1 MPFDVPGGTDL
12 SIVPALAPGRV
23 VSFGTEHRVA
33 PGESL
38 TALGARYGAPVAWVA
53 AQNGLPPDARL
64 QVGQRLTVR
73 SVHVAPIGHQVR
85 DGIVVNVP
93 QRMAWLFSEGR
104 VAGAW
109 PVAVGRASWPTPLGP
124 FTVRSR
130 EQDKT
135 WYVPVSIQEEMRR
148 EGKPVLTQV
157 PPGPDNPLGRHWLGL
172 SLPGIGIHGT
182 NAPASVYGFR
192 SHGCIRM
199 HPDDVAE
206 LFARTRVG
214 DAGQIIY
221 EPLLMALDG
230 AGGVWFEANPDA
242 YRLGGGSRAT
252 VQALLAS
259 LGLPEASL
267 DWTRVDTMLEN
278 RDGQAREVDRDP
290 NGEASR

>member
-1 MPFDVPGGTDL
+1 M
-12 SIVPALAPGRV
+12 SIALAPGRV
-23 VSFGTEHRVA
+23 VVLGTEHEVA

-38 TALGARYGAPVAWVA
+38 TALGARYAAPVAGVA
-53 AQNGLPPDARL
+53 AQNGLSPDARL
-64 QVGQRLTVR
+64 QVGQQLTVR
-73 SVHVAPIGHQVR
+73 SVHLAPIGHRVR
-85 DGIVVNVP
+85 DGIVVNLP
-93 QRMAWLFSEGR
+93 QRMAWRFSEGR

-135 WYVPVSIQEEMRR
+135 WYVPASIQAEMRR

-157 PPGPDNPLGRHWLGL
+157 PPGPENPLGRHWLGL

-214 DAGQIIY
+214 DAGQIVY
-221 EPLLMALDG
+221 EPLLVARDD
-230 AGGVWFEANPDA
+230 AGRVWFEANPDA
-242 YRLGGGSRAT
+242 YRRGGGSRAS
-252 VQALLAS
+252 VQALLAM
-259 LGLPEASL
+259 LGLPEEAV
-267 DWTRVDTMLEN
+267 DWTRVDSMLEN
-278 RDGQAREVDRDP
+278 RDGQAREVGRVP
-290 NGEASR
+290 NGGAFR